1 MVQPYCVIARSPA
14 IWLYNCTQSCNLIAP
29 SLPRQGECQ
38 TLRHSNGFSARPHDT
53 PVPECQTLRH
63 SSAKNRSTFLCQTL
77 RHSSARVPDTQT
89 LKCQTLRHS
98 TGFSDRHPS
107 PTVTNL
113 RHSNKTSDNP
123 LSLKHNPWRS
133 PVTHSDNVK
142 GPSLKVTKP
151 PNLRQGE
158 CQTPK
163 HFITW
168 VPALKKNL
176 KILWAHDHS
185 IVGQPFIKTQ
195 IEAIVYQTM

>member
-107 PTVTNL
+107 P
-113 RHSNKTSDNP
+113 
-123 LSLKHNPWRS
+123 
-133 PVTHSDNVK
+133 
-142 GPSLKVTKP
+142 KVTKP

>member
-29 SLPRQGECQ
+29 SFPRQGECQ

-63 SSAKNRSTFLCQTL
+63 SSARLF
-77 RHSSARVPDTQT
+77 DTQ
-89 LKCQTLRHS
+89 LDS
-98 TGFSDRHPS
+98 
-107 PTVTNL
+107 VTNL

-168 VPALKKNL
+168 VPALKT
-176 KILWAHDHS
+176 IWRSCEPMIIAS
-185 IVGQPFIKTQ
+185 
-195 IEAIVYQTM
+195 

>member
-77 RHSSARVPDTQT
+77 RHSSARVPDNQT

-98 TGFSDRHPS
+98 AGFRQTSVTQQWQTSVTQTKPVTTPCHSNTIRDEAPS
-107 PTVTNL
+107 LTVTMSKA
-113 RHSNKTSDNP
+113 RHSKWQSP
-123 LSLKHNPWRS
+123 L
-133 PVTHSDNVK
+133 T
-142 GPSLKVTKP
+142 
-151 PNLRQGE
+151 
-158 CQTPK
+158 
-163 HFITW
+163 
-168 VPALKKNL
+168 
-176 KILWAHDHS
+176 
-185 IVGQPFIKTQ
+185 
-195 IEAIVYQTM
+195 

>member
-1 MVQPYCVIARSPA
+1 MRDCTQSHNQRKPHGTALLRDCTPSCNLTVQLSY
-14 IWLYNCTQSCNLIAP
+14 CTQSCNLIAP

-98 TGFSDRHPS
+98 IGFSDRHPS

-123 LSLKHNPWRS
+123 LSLKHNP
-133 PVTHSDNVK
+133 
-142 GPSLKVTKP
+142 
-151 PNLRQGE
+151 
-158 CQTPK
+158 
-163 HFITW
+163 
-168 VPALKKNL
+168 
-176 KILWAHDHS
+176 
-185 IVGQPFIKTQ
+185 
-195 IEAIVYQTM
+195 